1 MSEIRTH
8 NFIFF
13 IGGWNRV
20 PSDLQKVTD
29 NIYHIE
35 DTSSWAGFKLTALV
49 VTRTDCT
56 GF

>member
-8 NFIFF
+8 NFITF

-49 VTRTDCT
+49 VTRADCT